1 MSLSIGIVGLPNVG
15 KSTLFNA
22 LTKQKIPAENYPFC
36 TIEPNTGIV
45 AVPDKRLQELAK
57 IIEKTEGSYPPLVP
71 AVIKFIDIAGI
82 VKGASK
88 GEGLGNKFLA
98 NIREVDLIAQVVRV
112 FKDNNV
118 VHVDNKIDPASDIET
133 INSELILKDI
143 ETVEI
148 AISKNEKLAKFDK
161 EMSAFVDLLKQ
172 LLQNLSEGNFAYKF
186 IKELKPE
193 LQTKLKELNLLTA
206 KEMIYIANVDDDM
219 IGISDEELRR
229 VLKVN
234 ENATVLALSL
244 KIETEILDLD
254 EGEKDEFI
262 KELGMEVT
270 GLEKLA
276 SLCYKLL
283 GLISFFTAGEIE
295 VRAWTI
301 TKGMTAPEA
310 SGVIHTDFQ
319 KNFIKLEVV
328 SFDDFVSSGGWLGAK
343 DKGLFRIE
351 GRDYEVKDG
360 DVIIVKHNA

>member
-45 AVPDKRLQELAK
+45 AVPDLRLQELAK
-57 IIEKTEGSYPPLVP
+57 IIEKTDGKYPPLVP

-82 VKGASK
+82 VRGASK
-88 GEGLGNKFLA
+88 GEGLGNRFLA
-98 NIREVDLIAQVVRV
+98 NIREVDLIVQVVRV
-112 FKDNNV
+112 FKDSNV
-118 VHVDNKIDPASDIET
+118 IHVDNKIDPASDIET

-148 AISKNEKLAKFDK
+148 AISKNEKLGKFDK

-172 LLQNLSEGNFAYKF
+172 LLTNLSEGNFANQF
-186 IKELKPE
+186 ILKQKPE
-193 LQTKLKELNLLTA
+193 IQKRLKDLQLLTA
-206 KEMIYIANVDDDM
+206 KELVYLANVDDDM
-219 IGISDEELRR
+219 IGITDSELRKL
-229 VLKVN
+229 LKVN
-234 ENATVLALSL
+234 NDATVLALSL

-254 EGEKDEFI
+254 DSEKEEFI
-262 KELGMEVT
+262 KELGMET
-270 GLEKLA
+270 SGLEKLA

-319 KNFIKLEVV
+319 KNFIKLDTV
-328 SFDDFVSSGGWLGAK
+328 SFDDFITAGGWLGAK
-343 DKGLFRIE
+343 DKGMLRIE

-360 DVIIVKHNA
+360 DVIIVRHNA